1 VIHDLQER
9 AVVERVERRLSAILA
24 ADVAGYSRLVGAD
37 EEGTLAQLKALR
49 RTLVDPKIEEHRG
62 RIVKTTGDGMLV
74 QFASVIDA
82 VRCAVEIQRQMGERN
97 ADTPEEER
105 INFRMGI
112 NVGDVIVDGDDIHG
126 DGVNVAARLEGLSE
140 PGGICVSVAVRDHL
154 GEKLDVTFEDA
165 GERQLKNI
173 ARPVRVYQVRLG
185 QIAAQLRPLLALP
198 DKPSIAVLPFE
209 NMSGD
214 REQEYFADGMVE
226 EIITALSRFRQL
238 FVIARNSS
246 FTYKGHAVDVKQVG
260 RELGVRYVLEGSVRR
275 AGNRIRIIGQLIDTT
290 TGAHL
295 WADRFEGGVEDV
307 FDLQDQVTT
316 SVVGAIFPKLEQ
328 AEIDRSR
335 RKPTDNLDAYDY
347 FLRGLSGLYQW
358 TRESTDEALSN
369 LYRAI
374 ELDPN
379 FASAYGVAARTYV
392 RRKASRWFVNRER
405 DFAEAIRL
413 ARRAADLGKDDA
425 VALGTAGIA
434 LSFIAG
440 EHEYAILLT
449 DRALAL
455 NPNLAWA
462 WLFSGWARVWLGEP
476 EAAIER
482 VGKALR
488 LSPSDPDSFGMYCAM
503 AFAHFFAGR
512 YGDAISW
519 SERAAQEKPD
529 ILLPLGV
536 AAASNAQAGRI
547 EEAKKFMSQLR
558 RIDPS
563 LRISNL
569 GELYPIRRSEDLN
582 RLAEG
587 LRRAGLPE

>member
-1 VIHDLQER
+1 LER
-9 AVVERVERRLSAILA
+9 QQRRLAAILA
-24 ADVAGYSRLVGAD
+24 VDVAGYSRLMAGD
-37 EEGTLAQLKALR
+37 ETGTLARLKQLRAE
-49 RTLVDPKIEEHRG
+49 VIEP
-62 RIVKTTGDGMLV
+62 RIVQFNGHIVGSAGDSLLV
-74 QFASVIDA
+74 EFASA
-82 VRCAVEIQRQMGERN
+82 VSAVECAVQIQASLTEQN
-97 ADTPEEER
+97 AALPKDHR
-105 INFRMGI
+105 MAFRMGI
-112 NVGDVIVDGDDIHG
+112 NLGDVIAEGGTIYG
-126 DGVNVAARLEGLSE
+126 DGVNIAARLEKLAE
-140 PGGICVSVAVRDHL
+140 PGGVCIGRSVYDQVKGKVICS
-154 GEKLDVTFEDA
+154 FEDL
-165 GERQLKNI
+165 GTQQVHNI
-173 ARPVRVYQVRLG
+173 PEPVQAYQVRARTT
-185 QIAAQLRPLLALP
+185 IAAMNIPLPLP

-209 NMSGD
+209 NLSGD
-214 REQEYFADGMVE
+214 REQEYFADGVVE

-246 FTYKGHAVDVKQVG
+246 FTYKGRAVDMKQVG

-275 AGNRIRIIGQLIDTT
+275 AGNRIRIIGQLIDTA
-290 TGAHL
+290 TGGHL
-295 WADRFEGGVEDV
+295 WADRFEGGLEDV

-369 LYRAI
+369 FYRAI

-379 FASAYGVAARTYV
+379 FASAYGLAARTYV
-392 RRKASRWFVNRER
+392 RRKASAWFVDRER
-405 DFAEAIRL
+405 DVAEAIRL

-440 EHEYAILLT
+440 EHEYGILLT

-476 EAAIER
+476 DATIER

-488 LSPSDPDSFGMYCAM
+488 LSPSDPDSLGMYCAM

-512 YGDAISW
+512 YGDAVPW
-519 SERAAQEKPD
+519 SVRAAQEKPD
-529 ILLPLGV
+529 ILLPLGI

-587 LRRAGLPE
+587 LRKAGLPE